1 MEYRVAPSYANATIV
16 SIDEVDKKAI
26 IEMVCDRCGGTGYYA
41 LGTHNGQPV
50 LSPYDGGVCYGCGGS
65 GKIRKRVKA
74 YTPDEYEKYLANQAR
89 AKERKAEQRAA
100 EIAKLQ
106 EESES
111 NLRIALEKEEYDVE
125 CPQIWLVI
133 GENTYAIK
141 DILKGLGCKYK
152 PEFGWYCTHVVDVPA
167 DYNIVPV
174 PFNEVCD
181 WNPITKRIS
190 VKENAKEVADAA
202 KAEAM
207 PKSNSEFI
215 GEIKQRLRDL
225 HVMLTGCRT
234 IETYYGIS
242 LVYTFKM
249 GDNVLTW
256 FCSGKGID
264 PDIEVGDVVLLTG
277 TVKDH
282 KIYNGVKQTY
292 LNRCIVKREG

>member
-1 MEYRVAPSYANATIV
+1 MEWKVAPSYENYRIV
-16 SIDEVDKKAI
+16 SVDEDAKKAI
-26 IEMVCDRCGGTGYYA
+26 VEGQCDRCGGSGMYIIPRVFQ
-41 LGTHNGQPV
+41 GT
-50 LSPYDGGVCYGCGGS
+50 CFTCGGA
-65 GKIRKRVKA
+65 GVIHKRVKA
-74 YTPDEYEKYLANQAR
+74 YTPDEYEKYLASQTR

-100 EIAKLQ
+100 EVAKLQ
-106 EESES
+106 EDSEA
-111 NLRIALEKEEYDVE
+111 NLCIALEEAGYETE
-125 CPQIWLVI
+125 HPQIWLVI

-141 DILKGLGCKYK
+141 DTLKGLGCKYK
-152 PEFGWYCTHVVDVPA
+152 PEFGWYCTHAVDVPA

-190 VKENAKEVADAA
+190 VKENAKEIADAA

-282 KIYNGVKQTY
+282 KIYNGIKQTY
-292 LNRCIVKREG
+292 LNRCVVKREG

>member
-1 MEYRVAPSYANATIV
+1 MEWKVAPSYENYRIV
-16 SIDEVDKKAI
+16 SVDEDAKKAVV
-26 IEMVCDRCGGTGYYA
+26 ECQCDRCGGSGMYIIPRA
-41 LGTHNGQPV
+41 FQGT
-50 LSPYDGGVCYGCGGS
+50 CFACGGA
-65 GKIRKRVKA
+65 GVIRKRVKA
-74 YTPDEYEKYLANQAR
+74 YTTDEYEKYLATQTR
-89 AKERKAEQRAA
+89 AKERKAEKRAA

-106 EESES
+106 EESEA
-111 NLRIALEKEEYDVE
+111 NLRVALEEAGYETE
-125 CPQIWLVI
+125 HPQIWLVI

-141 DILKGLGCKYK
+141 DTLKGLGCKYK
-152 PEFGWYCTHVVDVPA
+152 PEFGWYCTHTVDVPA

-174 PFNEVCD
+174 PFDEVCD
-181 WNPITKRIS
+181 WNPVTKRIS

-202 KAEAM
+202 KAKAM

-215 GEIKQRLRDL
+215 GEVKQRLRDL

-277 TVKDH
+277 TVKEH
-282 KIYNGVKQTY
+282 KEYNGVKQTY